1 MAESEATIA
10 GSTLHSGT
18 KAGSLKKIVF
28 WLMVIVFALLL
39 LPWVWRQAVRVY
51 YGGQIQTIETAEP
64 ASVAVV
70 FGAAVYRDGRLSSVL
85 RDRMDTAVALYHDGT
100 VEKLLVS
107 GDNRSNE
114 YNEPGAMMA
123 YAISRGVDEADIQP
137 DYAGLRTYDTC
148 YRARHIFEVDEAI
161 LVTQAFHLP
170 RAIFTCRQLGVD
182 ATGIQA
188 DMRPYRGSSWY
199 EFRETIATLRALW
212 DVLRR
217 EPAQILGDT
226 VPLQ

>member
-1 MAESEATIA
+1 MAESEATLA
-10 GSTLHSGT
+10 GAKMGSGT
-18 KAGSLKKIVF
+18 KLKALKKMIIWV
-28 WLMVIVFALLL
+28 MVIVFIMLL
-39 LPWVWRQAVRVY
+39 LPWLWRQAVKFY
-51 YGGQIQTIETAEP
+51 YGSQFKTVETAEP
-64 ASVAVV
+64 ARVAVV

-85 RDRMDTAVALYHDGT
+85 RDRMDTAVALYHEGK
-100 VEKLLVS
+100 VEKLLLS
-107 GDNRSNE
+107 GDNRFNQ

-123 YAISRGVDEADIQP
+123 YAISHGIDEADIQP

-182 ATGIQA
+182 ARGVQA
-188 DMRPYRGSSWY
+188 DLRPYRASRWY
-199 EFRETIATLRALW
+199 EFRETIATSRALW

-226 VPLQ
+226 IPLQ